1 MILVS
6 CRGQEMLI
14 QGPTPNP
21 KCKLYISSFLTHSHS
36 LDCLL
41 CAKDIMVIVLLLH
54 MMGGGGGGWEG
65 WGGGSFMLW
74 FEWEDRGWVSYFSY
88 FCSVVNCSFMTDAW

>member
-21 KCKLYISSFLTHSHS
+21 KCKLNISSFLTHSHS

-54 MMGGGGGGWEG
+54 MMGGGGDGKVRGVVHLCYG
-65 WGGGSFMLW
+65 LSGRTGGGYHISHIFVLLLI
-74 FEWEDRGWVSYFSY
+74 VLS
-88 FCSVVNCSFMTDAW
+88 